1 MAINDTLF
9 NIFKLTF
16 RYSDQRMAEN
26 AYEDLAWYIN
36 TGRASTEFCKA
47 LCSLKGNQRAALL
60 RRMVAAEYTT
70 DAHIAAAKAY
80 LKA

>member
-1 MAINDTLF
+1 MAINDALHKVF
-9 NIFKLTF
+9 MMTF
-16 RYSDQRMAEN
+16 RFSNQRMAEV

-36 TGRASTEFCKA
+36 TGRASTEFCKV
-47 LCSLKGNQRAALL
+47 LCQLKGNQRKALL
-60 RRMVAAEYTT
+60 RRMLAAEYTT